1 MMKTAGWVFNKE
13 VAMRNLSTSIV
24 SAGLLAAVLVVGLT
38 APAAHATPVNDS
50 SLLAWFDA
58 GQLTGLSNGDPVS
71 TWTDAS
77 GNGNHATA
85 SAAYKEPTYI
95 TGALNGLPVVRFD
108 ASDDGLAVNPAIQV
122 YPGFS
127 GSDYSI
133 FVVFNY
139 RGTDTTSGRR
149 AVQGSENW
157 AIGPYEGRIV
167 HLVPDGALWVTDP
180 PPGGSAPLATQYRYF
195 ICEATTT
202 ATRSRFRVDG
212 EDETSNTGYDYR
224 GWPNYVFLGTDG
236 LTGDSQPLDGDIAE
250 VLIYNRVLTAVER
263 NRVGV
268 YLENKYGLDTAY
280 GPNLALGA
288 DIVNGSVV
296 IAGSSF
302 NDSPYRAD
310 NVVDGKTN
318 DLTRNIWLLGGTTG
332 FLTID
337 LGESAPVNAIR
348 LINTHQGSDNERD
361 TRDFEVYAA
370 NALDGGNNLVS
381 PELILSGTL
390 SRLMGGE
397 GDAWL
402 HPDTFN
408 EASGLV
414 PGSYRYLEFRALNVS
429 PPRVAVGL
437 NEIEVYS
444 EKLSGMLAPTIIRAS
459 GAYWELTGSAAITD
473 GDTCANKV
481 VDRYLDDYGDSWW
494 LGRNDKAGEN
504 MVFDLGDKYDIDKIE
519 FQNTHNGSN
528 NDRHTS
534 DFLVHA
540 SLQVD
545 GGNNLVD
552 PVLILDDVLV
562 NQAGT
567 GFDIPLQT
575 YSVDDGDFVEFQ
587 ARYIQFTAE
596 NQNAGLNEFRV
607 YAFLPVKGSMIIV
620 K

>member
-1 MMKTAGWVFNKE
+1 MMKTASWVLNKE
-13 VAMRNLSTSIV
+13 AAMRNLSTSIV
-24 SAGLLAAVLVVGLT
+24 SVGLLAGLLVGGLT
-38 APAAHATPVNDS
+38 AAAAHATPVNDS
-50 SLLAWFDA
+50 SLQAWFDA
-58 GQLTGLSNGDPVS
+58 SQLTGLSNGDPVS
-71 TWTDAS
+71 TWADAS
-77 GNGNHATA
+77 GNGNDATA

-108 ASDDGLAVNPAIQV
+108 AADDGLGTSLQI

-127 GSDYSI
+127 GWDYSI

-157 AIGPYEGRIV
+157 AIGPYEGKIV

-180 PPGGSAPLATQYRYF
+180 PPGGSAPPATQYRYF

-224 GWPNYVFLGTDG
+224 GWPNYVHLGTSG
-236 LTGDSQPLDGDIAE
+236 LTGDTQPLDGDIAE
-250 VLIYNRVLTAVER
+250 VLIYNRLLTAVER
-263 NRVGV
+263 NRVGA
-268 YLENKYGLDTAY
+268 YLEKKYGLDTAY

-288 DIVNGSVV
+288 EIVNGSVV

-310 NVVDGKTN
+310 NVVDGKTS
-318 DLTRNIWLLGGTTG
+318 DLTRNQWLLPGTTG
-332 FLTID
+332 FFTLD
-337 LGESAPVNAIR
+337 LGQPTPVNAIR

-370 NALDGGNNLVS
+370 NTVDGGNNLVS

-397 GDAWL
+397 GDTML

-408 EASGLV
+408 QASGLV
-414 PGSYRYLEFRALNVS
+414 PGSYRYLEFRTLTVS
-429 PPRVAVGL
+429 PPRTAAGL

-444 EKLSGMLAPTIIRAS
+444 QKLSGMVAPTVIKAS

-473 GDTCANKV
+473 GDWCANKV
-481 VDRYLDDYGDSWW
+481 IDRYLDDYGDSWW
-494 LGRNDKAGEN
+494 LGRNDRASEN
-504 MVFDLGDKYDIDKIE
+504 MVLDLGDVHNIDKIE
-519 FQNTHNGSN
+519 FQNTHNGGN

-534 DFLVHA
+534 DFLLHA
-540 SLQVD
+540 SLAVD
-545 GGNNLVD
+545 GGNNLVNSA
-552 PVLILDDVLV
+552 LILDDTLT

-567 GFDIPLQT
+567 GYDIPLQA
-575 YSVDDGDFVEFQ
+575 YSVTNGDFTMFR

-596 NQNAGLNEFRV
+596 NQNSGLNELRV
-607 YAFLPVKGSMIIV
+607 YAFVPPTGTVVILE
-620 K
+620 